1 MASLEQYHAKRD
13 FKKTAEPAGK
23 VVRNRKGEAGGIFV
37 VHKHAA
43 TRLHYDL
50 RLEHGG
56 VLWSWAITR
65 GPSLDP
71 HEKRFAVHVED
82 HPIDYAS
89 FEGTIPKGE
98 YGGGS
103 VIVWDEGKWQPEND
117 PVQAMKKGHISFEL
131 HGHKLN
137 GLWHL
142 VRLKPRPGKTRDNWL
157 LIKSDDAAARPGEDI
172 LQEAPESVKSG
183 LTIEEVGEGKTADG
197 KKPRVWHS
205 NRRSTSKA
213 RAKAAKQLEFIEP
226 CLATLQR
233 DAPPGEEWLHE
244 VKFDGYRIQA
254 QLAGTKVRLL
264 TRTGLDWTGKFGGAI
279 VAELGR
285 LKCTDAII
293 DGEIVVLAD
302 SGVSS
307 FALLQADLS
316 AGRTDRFLYY
326 VFDLIR
332 LDGQDLRK
340 EPLVERKQALQDL
353 LGKQPDNSAVRLSDH
368 FAEPGKVMLEHACR
382 MGLEGIVSKRAD
394 APYRSGRGLSWVKS
408 KCTLRQE
415 FVIGGYLP
423 SEKTGRGL
431 RSLLVGYH
439 EGGKLHYAGRVGTGF
454 SMQSTNDLKKKLDAL
469 KAKTSPFDTAVPKGK
484 RSGKGVVWVKPE
496 LVGEVEFR
504 TWTSDRIIR
513 HASFQGLREDKPAE
527 EVVQEKPKAPAGRA
541 DTKAKPADTK
551 AKPAGGKGEIS
562 ASVKSTGAA
571 NTVVKLSHPDKLLWP
586 QEKVSKQGLL
596 DHYALVWPR
605 MQQFVVNRP
614 LSLVRAPDGVGGQR
628 FFQKH
633 ASAGMHDKIARM
645 KDPTDGEEI
654 LFIRDFD
661 GVAALVQLGVVEIHI
676 WGCTIDELD
685 KPDQIIFDLDPD
697 EGVDVKA
704 VRAAALEIH
713 GRLDALPLPN
723 FVKTSGGKGYHVVVP
738 LNPSVDWDEVK
749 DFAHDFARALEQA
762 APDRYTATLSKKART
777 GKIFVDYL
785 RNGRGSTT
793 VAPYSSRAKKGATV
807 SMPATW
813 AEVEAGLAPNAF
825 PIADKTTLK
834 QLAKA
839 DPWAD
844 FFKQGKPLKRG

>member
-117 PVQAMKKGHISFEL
+117 PAQAMKKGHISFEL

-142 VRLKPRPGKTRDNWL
+142 VRLKPRPGKMRDNWL

-197 KKPRVWHS
+197 KKARVWHS
-205 NRRSTSKA
+205 NKRSTSKA
-213 RAKAAKQLEFIEP
+213 KAKAAKQLEFIEP

-233 DAPPGEEWLHE
+233 DAPPGKEWLHE
-244 VKFDGYRIQA
+244 VKFDGYRMQA

-293 DGEIVVLAD
+293 DGEIIVLAD

-326 VFDLIR
+326 VFDLMR

-353 LGKQPDNSAVRLSDH
+353 LGKQPDSSAVRFSDH
-368 FAEPGKVMLEHACR
+368 FAEPGKVMLEQACR

-469 KAKTSPFDTAVPKGK
+469 KAKTSPFDTAMPKAKGP
-484 RSGKGVVWVKPE
+484 GKGVVWVKPE

-527 EVVQEKPKAPAGRA
+527 EVVQEKPKVPAGR
-541 DTKAKPADTK
+541 TDTK
-551 AKPAGGKGEIS
+551 AKPAGGKAKPASGKGEIS
-562 ASVKSTGAA
+562 ASVESTGAA

-645 KDPTDGEEI
+645 KDPIDGEEI

-738 LNPSVDWDEVK
+738 LKPSADWDEVK

-813 AEVEAGLAPNAF
+813 AEIEAGLAPNAF
-825 PIADKTTLK
+825 PIGDKTTLK

>member
-1 MASLEQYHAKRD
+1 
-13 FKKTAEPAGK
+13 
-23 VVRNRKGEAGGIFV
+23 
-37 VHKHAA
+37 
-43 TRLHYDL
+43 
-50 RLEHGG
+50 
-56 VLWSWAITR
+56 
-65 GPSLDP
+65 
-71 HEKRFAVHVED
+71 
-82 HPIDYAS
+82 
-89 FEGTIPKGE
+89 
-98 YGGGS
+98 
-103 VIVWDEGKWQPEND
+103 
-117 PVQAMKKGHISFEL
+117 
-131 HGHKLN
+131 LN

-172 LQEAPESVKSG
+172 LQVAPESVKSG

-205 NRRSTSKA
+205 NKRSTSKA
-213 RAKAAKQLEFIEP
+213 KAKAAKQLEFIEP

-233 DAPPGEEWLHE
+233 DAPPGREWLHE
-244 VKFDGYRIQA
+244 VKFDGYRMQA

-264 TRTGLDWTGKFGGAI
+264 TRTGLDWTGKFGAAI
-279 VAELGR
+279 IAELGR
-285 LKCTDAII
+285 LKCTDAIL

-326 VFDLIR
+326 IFDLIR

-353 LGKQPDNSAVRLSDH
+353 LGKQPANSAVRFSDH

-469 KAKTSPFDTAVPKGK
+469 KAKTSPFDTAVPTGKGPD
-484 RSGKGVVWVKPE
+484 KGVVWVKPE
-496 LVGEVEFR
+496 LVGDVEFR

-527 EVVQEKPKAPAGRA
+527 EVVQEKPKA
-541 DTKAKPADTK
+541 DTKAE
-551 AKPAGGKGEIS
+551 PAGGKGETK
-562 ASVKSTGAA
+562 VKSTGAA
-571 NTVVKLSHPDKLLWP
+571 KTVVKLSHPDKLLWP

-596 DHYALVWPR
+596 DHYASVWAR
-605 MQQFVVNRP
+605 MKQFVANRP

-645 KDPTDGEEI
+645 NDPTDGEEI

-676 WGCTIDELD
+676 WGCTIEELD

-713 GRLDALPLPN
+713 GRLDALSLPN

-738 LNPSVDWDEVK
+738 LKPSADWDEVK

-813 AEVEAGLAPNAF
+813 AEIEAGLAPNAF
-825 PIADKTTLK
+825 PIGDKTTLK

-844 FFKQGKPLKRG
+844 FFKQGKLLKRG

>member
-13 FKKTAEPAGK
+13 FKKTGEPVGK
-23 VVRNRKGEAGGIFV
+23 VSRGKKVYVGGTFV
-37 VHKHAA
+37 IHKHAA

-56 VLWSWAITR
+56 VLWSWAVTR

-71 HEKRFAVHVED
+71 HEKRLAVHVED
-82 HPIDYAS
+82 HPIDYAP
-89 FEGTIPKGE
+89 FEGIIPKGE

-103 VIVWDEGKWQPEND
+103 VIVWDEGTWTPETD
-117 PVQAMKKGHISFEL
+117 PAQAMKKGHISFEL
-131 HGHKLN
+131 NGHKLH

-142 VRLKPRPGKTRDNWL
+142 VRLKPRPREKRDNWL

-172 LQEAPESVKSG
+172 LREAPESVKSG

-197 KKPRVWHS
+197 KKARVWHS
-205 NRRSTSKA
+205 NKPATSKKA
-213 RAKAAKQLEFIEP
+213 RAAKRLGFIEP

-244 VKFDGYRIQA
+244 VKFDGYRMQA
-254 QLAGTKVRLL
+254 QLAGAEVRLL
-264 TRTGLDWTGKFGGAI
+264 TRTGLDWTDKFGGEI

-326 VFDLIR
+326 VFDLMR
-332 LDGQDLRK
+332 LDGEDLRT

-353 LGKQPDNSAVRLSDH
+353 LGKQPDNPAVRFSDH

-454 SMQSTNDLKKKLDAL
+454 SMKTAADLKKKLDAL
-469 KAKTSPFDTAVPKGK
+469 RTKTSPFDTAVPKGK
-484 RSGKGVVWVKPE
+484 GLAWVRPE

-504 TWTSDRIIR
+504 SWTSDRIIR

-527 EVVQEKPKAPAGRA
+527 EVVQEKPKAPAG
-541 DTKAKPADTK
+541 KADTK
-551 AKPAGGKGEIS
+551 AKPAGGKGEKFTS
-562 ASVKSTGAA
+562 AKSTGAA
-571 NTVVKLSHPDKLLWP
+571 KTVVKLSHPDKLLWP

-605 MQQFVVNRP
+605 MKQFVVNRP
-614 LSLVRAPDGVGGQR
+614 LSLVRAPDGIGGQR

-633 ASAGMHDKIARM
+633 ASAGMHEKIAMM

-654 LFIRDFD
+654 LFVRDFD
-661 GVAALVQLGVVEIHI
+661 GIAALVQLGVVEIHI
-676 WGCTIDELD
+676 WGCTIDELE

-697 EGVDVKA
+697 EGVDVKT
-704 VRAAALEIH
+704 VRAAALDI
-713 GRLDALPLPN
+713 RTQLDELSLPN

-738 LNPSVDWDEVK
+738 LKPSADWDEVK

-785 RNGRGSTT
+785 RNARGSTT

-807 SMPATW
+807 SMPVTW
-813 AEVEAGLAPNAF
+813 AEIEAGLAPNAF
-825 PIADKTTLK
+825 PIGDKATLK
-834 QLAKA
+834 RLAEA
-839 DPWAD
+839 DPWSD

>member
-103 VIVWDEGKWQPEND
+103 VIVWDEGKWQPETD
-117 PVQAMKKGHISFEL
+117 PAHAMKKGHISFEL

-205 NRRSTSKA
+205 SKRSTSKA
-213 RAKAAKQLEFIEP
+213 KAKAAKQLEFIEP

-233 DAPPGEEWLHE
+233 DAPPGKEWLHE
-244 VKFDGYRIQA
+244 VKFDGYRMQA

-353 LGKQPDNSAVRLSDH
+353 LGKQPDNSGSPLQRPFCRTGQGHAGARLPH
-368 FAEPGKVMLEHACR
+368 GVGRHRLQAR
-382 MGLEGIVSKRAD
+382 RRA
-394 APYRSGRGLSWVKS
+394 LSQ
-408 KCTLRQE
+408 R
-415 FVIGGYLP
+415 P
-423 SEKTGRGL
+423 R
-431 RSLLVGYH
+431 LV
-439 EGGKLHYAGRVGTGF
+439 L
-454 SMQSTNDLKKKLDAL
+454 
-469 KAKTSPFDTAVPKGK
+469 
-484 RSGKGVVWVKPE
+484 
-496 LVGEVEFR
+496 GEVEMHAAPGVR
-504 TWTSDRIIR
+504 HRRLPAVGEDRARI
-513 HASFQGLREDKPAE
+513 ALL
-527 EVVQEKPKAPAGRA
+527 AGR
-541 DTKAKPADTK
+541 
-551 AKPAGGKGEIS
+551 
-562 ASVKSTGAA
+562 
-571 NTVVKLSHPDKLLWP
+571 
-586 QEKVSKQGLL
+586 
-596 DHYALVWPR
+596 
-605 MQQFVVNRP
+605 
-614 LSLVRAPDGVGGQR
+614 
-628 FFQKH
+628 
-633 ASAGMHDKIARM
+633 
-645 KDPTDGEEI
+645 
-654 LFIRDFD
+654 
-661 GVAALVQLGVVEIHI
+661 
-676 WGCTIDELD
+676 
-685 KPDQIIFDLDPD
+685 
-697 EGVDVKA
+697 
-704 VRAAALEIH
+704 
-713 GRLDALPLPN
+713 LP
-723 FVKTSGGKGYHVVVP
+723 
-738 LNPSVDWDEVK
+738 
-749 DFAHDFARALEQA
+749 
-762 APDRYTATLSKKART
+762 
-777 GKIFVDYL
+777 
-785 RNGRGSTT
+785 
-793 VAPYSSRAKKGATV
+793 
-807 SMPATW
+807 
-813 AEVEAGLAPNAF
+813 
-825 PIADKTTLK
+825 
-834 QLAKA
+834 
-839 DPWAD
+839 
-844 FFKQGKPLKRG
+844 